1 VRQLIKATL
10 GTVALV
16 AAVFASPALA
26 ADGDND
32 PIPPFRIADD
42 LYYVGASDIASY
54 LVVTRA
60 GLIVIDGGYE
70 KTAPQILRNIR
81 TLGFAVEEVKV
92 LLSTHAHLD
101 HAGGLAMLKRETG
114 AKLFATGPDA
124 ELMASGGKGD
134 FGLKDSAPYPPVQ
147 VDTIIKDS
155 QVVTMGG
162 KQLVAHLTP
171 GHTRGCTTWT
181 FPIIDTRGSK
191 RSLQQVMILCS
202 NSVLPMYHLAGPQ
215 ESYPGIAADYEKSYA
230 FWKAAPCD
238 IFLGSHGKFFNMQ
251 QKRAKLAVDSNPF
264 VDPAGCKSYFEKGY
278 AAFQA
283 QLDKEKAAAAAKP

>member
-1 VRQLIKATL
+1 MRVLRHLRLA
-10 GTVALV
+10 TVALV

-26 ADGDND
+26 ADDDNR

-60 GLIVIDGGYE
+60 GLIVIDGGYD
-70 KTAPQILRNIR
+70 KTAPQILANIK

-92 LLSTHAHLD
+92 LLSTHGHLD
-101 HAGGLAMLKRETG
+101 HAGGFATLKRETG
-114 AKLFATGPDA
+114 AKLFVMGPDA
-124 ELMASGGKGD
+124 ELMARGGKGD
-134 FGLKDSAPYPPVQ
+134 FALKDSAPYPAVQ
-147 VDTIIKDS
+147 ADTILKDN
-155 QVVTMGG
+155 QAVTMGG
-162 KQLVAHLTP
+162 KTLVAHLTP

-181 FPIIDTRGSK
+181 FPAVDTRGSR
-191 RSLQQVMILCS
+191 RSLYQVLILCS
-202 NSVLPMYHLAGPQ
+202 NSILPMYRLAGPQ

-238 IFLGSHGKFFNMQ
+238 IFLASHGKFFNMNA
-251 QKRAKLAVDSNPF
+251 KRAKLAVDNNPF
-264 VDPAGCKSYFEKGY
+264 VDPAGCKDFFDKGY

-283 QLDKEKAAAAAKP
+283 QLDKEKAAVAAKP